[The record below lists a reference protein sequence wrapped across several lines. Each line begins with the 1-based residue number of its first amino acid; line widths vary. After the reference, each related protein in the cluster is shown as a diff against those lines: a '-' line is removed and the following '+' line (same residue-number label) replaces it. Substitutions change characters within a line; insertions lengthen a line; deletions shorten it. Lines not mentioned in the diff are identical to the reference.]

1 MAAIGEAQAQQLI
14 SDAEAVGLTVEQI
27 AAHVRVRPHHL
38 DNISGNDAS
47 KISAMI
53 SQRREQIADQREVE
67 AMREYII
74 AHASHFGYSEERV
87 RERVA
92 ASRPAQIR
100 ESYDRMRRELRRRG
114 VDARTEAEKR
124 SDAQRRAHAAQAPA
138 TERQIDYLTSLLVRR
153 ANTGEGGGFVGGVDA
168 LVDAGGKVD
177 VAALRRLTRPQ
188 ASRLIDSLRGS
199 Y

>member
-1 MAAIGEAQAQQLI
+1 MSFFYYIFFFQADDGI
-14 SDAEAVGLTVEQI
+14 RDADVTGVQTCALPI
-27 AAHVRVRPHHL
+27 CLR
-38 DNISGNDAS
+38 
-47 KISAMI
+47 
-53 SQRREQIADQREVE
+53 
-67 AMREYII
+67 
-74 AHASHFGYSEERV
+74 
-87 RERVA
+87 
-92 ASRPAQIR
+92 
-100 ESYDRMRRELRRRG
+100 RMRRELRRRG

-177 VAALRRLTRPQ
+177 VDALRRLTRPQ